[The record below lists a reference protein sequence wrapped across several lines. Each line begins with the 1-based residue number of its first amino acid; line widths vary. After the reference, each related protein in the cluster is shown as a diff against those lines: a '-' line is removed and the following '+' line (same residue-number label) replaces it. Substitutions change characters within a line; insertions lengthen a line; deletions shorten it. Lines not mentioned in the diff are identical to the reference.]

1 MEKIHLLFR
10 KLMAT
15 ILYIHLVIRSREMD
29 FEEMQKLNPEGFARR
44 RRAAALEEKIATLAN
59 QMHAANYRLI
69 AMLRVF
75 EDLGGW
81 EGWAS
86 PAQWLSWRCGYSLG
100 AAREKFRVAR
110 ALPGLPLIRRA
121 FRKGELSFAQV
132 RAMTRVASP
141 DNEATV
147 LMWAQ
152 HSTASHMEKLA
163 RLYKRYGENAAA
175 LAQHR
180 ERSFTHFEEHE
191 GGMVSFRIC
200 LPAEQAAVVLKAIEA
215 AKASLDGRD
224 VEEVSTQARIAMM
237 NDPPAHPDED
247 VSAETRR
254 ARNADAF
261 VRVAE
266 AYLEPDLRP
275 RALAEKYQVHVHLDL
290 RKDADCPVDDPDAPA
305 LAAET
310 LRRLGCEAGLVPVL
324 HDGEEI
330 LSVGRKTRAVPP
342 SIRRA
347 LRLRDRGCRFPGC
360 THYRHVDAHH
370 IRHWADGGETR
381 LSNLVELCGRHH
393 RLLHEGGYGLRV
405 ANDGALLFT
414 RPDGEPIPE
423 MPAPFELT
431 GHPVRALE
439 QASRRL
445 GVSAETH
452 RSRWDGAAPDYS
464 TAIEVLDRYAREHR
478 PGG

>member
-1 MEKIHLLFR
+1 
-10 KLMAT
+10 
-15 ILYIHLVIRSREMD
+15 MD
-29 FEEMQKLNPEGFARR
+29 FQEMQKLNPEGFARR
-44 RRAAALEEKIATLAN
+44 RRAAVLEEKIATLAN
-59 QMHAANYRLI
+59 HMHAAKYRLI
-69 AMLRVF
+69 AMLRMF

-81 EGWAS
+81 EGWTS
-86 PAQWLSWRCGYSLG
+86 PAHWLSWRCGYSLG

-110 ALPGLPLIRRA
+110 ALPGLPLIRSA
-121 FRKGELSFAQV
+121 FKKGELSFAQV
-132 RAMTRVASP
+132 RAMTRVATP

-163 RLYKRYGENAAA
+163 RLYRRHGENAAA
-175 LAQHR
+175 LAQYR
-180 ERSFTHFEEHE
+180 ERSFTHLEEND

-215 AKASLDGRD
+215 AKASLDGQDLED
-224 VEEVSTQARIAMM
+224 VSAATRIARIS
-237 NDPPAHPDED
+237 DPPAHPDED

-254 ARNADAF
+254 ARMADAF

-266 AYLEPDLRP
+266 AYLEPDRRP
-275 RALAEKYQVHVHLDL
+275 RSTAEKYQVHVHLDL
-290 RKDADCPVDDPDAPA
+290 RKDADGPVEDPDAPA

-310 LRRLGCEAGLVPVL
+310 IRRMGCESGLVPVL

-360 THYRHVDAHH
+360 THHRHVDAHH
-370 IRHWADGGETR
+370 VKHWAD
-381 LSNLVELCGRHH
+381 
-393 RLLHEGGYGLRV
+393 
-405 ANDGALLFT
+405 DGALLFT
-414 RPDGEPIPE
+414 RPDGEHIPE
-423 MPAPFELT
+423 VPAPFELT

-439 QASRRL
+439 QANRRL

-464 TAIEVLDRYAREHR
+464 TAIEVLDEYARQR
-478 PGG
+478 RSGGLTG